1 MPTIHAHR
9 SYRIHTR
16 QARQAT
22 PLDPY
27 AIWTPLIVT
36 STYLCIAVHY
46 NMAKT
51 EEICNIMARRTY
63 SQGYYITEPEL
74 SRLELLPELAA

>member
-1 MPTIHAHR
+1 MLTIRAHR
-9 SYRIHTR
+9 SYRIYT
-16 QARQAT
+16 RQAT